1 MKHFLKSLCNLV
13 LSILIVWSMTSVV
26 LAKDEIN
33 LPKEIVVSVYDTGSS
48 GYTQVSAIA
57 NAFLK
62 KYGVRLRLMPSG
74 TSIGRL
80 MPLVQGK
87 ADVAF
92 LANEVWLSSE
102 AIYDF
107 ATPKWGPQDLRVSLG
122 KPTSCPLF
130 TAKDANIRT
139 INDIKGKRVAWVVG
153 NPTLNVKLT
162 AQLACAGLTWD
173 DVIKIDFPSYSS
185 ALRGLVQGTVD
196 AYNGSTTASILYE
209 LEASPRGIY
218 YVPFPPHNKECWDR
232 MRKIVPFIFP
242 YKETVGAGISKDNPI
257 WMVGY
262 KYPLVTFRADADPE
276 FVYNFTKAMVETFD
290 LYKNA
295 VAGMEQWEVNLS
307 GHNPA
312 DAPFHEG
319 AIKYLKEIGVWTEE
333 DQKLNDEKLAHLQK
347 VKRAWDEFLV
357 EAKQKDLKGEEF
369 RNEWMKIHQ
378 IIE

>member
-1 MKHFLKSLCNLV
+1 MKRILRFFCNLV
-13 LSILIVWSMTSVV
+13 LSILIVCSMTSMV

-48 GYTQVSAIA
+48 GYVQVSAIA

-102 AIYDF
+102 TIYDF
-107 ATPKWGPQDLRVSLG
+107 ATPNWGPQDLRVSLG

-173 DVIKIDFPSYSS
+173 DVRRIDFPSYSA
-185 ALRGLVQGTVD
+185 ALRGLVQGTAD

-218 YVPFPPHNKECWDR
+218 YVPFPPDAKECWDR

-262 KYPLVTFRADADPE
+262 KYPLITFRADADPE

-290 LYKNA
+290 LYKDA

-333 DQKLNDEKLAHLQK
+333 DQKLNDEKLLHLQK
-347 VKRAWDEFLV
+347 VKKAWNEFLV
-357 EAKQKDLKGEEF
+357 EAKQKNLKGEEF

-378 IIE
+378 TIE